1 MEAITQI
8 ETFYVLRLT
17 RLEAVRVL
25 VEPKAVEEAQNAIR
39 NLLQPG
45 DEAEQAPTIGA
56 LLGSGNDK
64 RRMLPAPSATVKKA
78 MRKMRAALKRKPCPH
93 CGKPFKRLGLHLVKA
108 HPDGH
113 RSQRMEIIERGITP
127 VSEGAQ

>member
-8 ETFYVLRLT
+8 ETFYLLRMT
-17 RLEAVRVL
+17 RYEAAKML
-25 VEPKAVEEAQNAIR
+25 VTPEEAQAAVR
-39 NLLQPG
+39 GLLAPG